1 MKIVFNPPQPVEI
14 EYNIMNK
21 KQRRLKKKRQHLYQK
36 SLVPQSEGIPFKPPV
51 SPKSHHQM
59 PLWTKTGELYQPVRL
74 YYTVLKLPKILKTF
88 GKFHCLEGTAERNQ
102 WKWLYTAETRD
113 LVFEKAPRY
122 LSKPIILGTISFKVA
137 DRMVLDVH
145 SIERAFEAAAF
156 FDRHLPRGSAKITHL
171 SIVNRLFDAHE
182 TDHFAIEDR
191 IDATSLPM
199 DPILATLERLDA
211 VQACKQ
217 PEREKQSMIEDI
229 LQERAATF
237 FPEIEHLALHYSK
250 RHLAQFWF
258 LLGSR
263 QYIAIQRWKGN
274 MHYSLAAYLRD
285 VLHGTNG
292 LALPGK
298 KFHKSHISS
307 KKHQQPILS

>member
-1 MKIVFNPPQPVEI
+1 
-14 EYNIMNK
+14 MNK
-21 KQRRLKKKRQHLYQK
+21 KQRRLKKKRQHIYQK
-36 SLVPQSEGIPFKPPV
+36 SLVPQSEGCPSKIADIPRIR
-51 SPKSHHQM
+51 HQM

-74 YYTVLKLPKILKTF
+74 YYTVLKLSKLLKAF
-88 GKFHCLEGTAERNQ
+88 GKLHCLEETPERNQ
-102 WKWLYTAETRD
+102 WKWLYTAEARD
-113 LVFEKAPRY
+113 LIFEKKPRY
-122 LSKPIILGTISFKVA
+122 LSKPITLGTVSFKVA

-156 FDRHLPRGSAKITHL
+156 FDRYLPRGSAKMTHL

-182 TDHFAIEDR
+182 TDHFTIEDR
-191 IDATSLPM
+191 VDATSLPT
-199 DPILATLERLDA
+199 DPVLATLERLDT
-211 VQACKQ
+211 VQVRKQ
-217 PEREKQSMIEDI
+217 PELEKRSLLEAL
-229 LQERAATF
+229 LQEQTATF
-237 FPEIEHLALHYSK
+237 FPEVEHLALDYSK

-274 MHYSLAAYLRD
+274 VRYSLAAYLRD

-298 KFHKSHISS
+298 KFHKSQISS
-307 KKHQQPILS
+307 NKHPSLILPE